1 MGFFFLIHL
10 HLTLEIYHLGKIPFN
25 HKRKNGDVPFGTLLP
40 LLEFYA
46 LKTQTTNKV
55 LWHHLRQAGLEHRI
69 RMLPE
74 GLDAQVPKISPKM
87 VVFYRCFGE

>member
-1 MGFFFLIHL
+1 MNFICFVLMSDSHVR
-10 HLTLEIYHLGKIPFN
+10 PFSD
-25 HKRKNGDVPFGTLLP
+25 RPPLP
-40 LLEFYA
+40 SLDFVCGSFS
-46 LKTQTTNKV
+46 NKKPDPHQA

-87 VVFYRCFGE
+87 VVVYRCFGE